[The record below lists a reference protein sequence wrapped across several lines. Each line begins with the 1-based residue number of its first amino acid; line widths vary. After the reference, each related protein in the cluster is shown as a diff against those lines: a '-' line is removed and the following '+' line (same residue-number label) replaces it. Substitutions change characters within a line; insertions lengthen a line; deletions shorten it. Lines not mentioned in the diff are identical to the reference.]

1 MFKRNVGYQQTE
13 LFGFED
19 KLTKKQSLYLHN
31 SMSLHFSRSVSK
43 DR

>member
-31 SMSLHFSRSVSK
+31 STEFTFFEKCFKR
-43 DR
+43 